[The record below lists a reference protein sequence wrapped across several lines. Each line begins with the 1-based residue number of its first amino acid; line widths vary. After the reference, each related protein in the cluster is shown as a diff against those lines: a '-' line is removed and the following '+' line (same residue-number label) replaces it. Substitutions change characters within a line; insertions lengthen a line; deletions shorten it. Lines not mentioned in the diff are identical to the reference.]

1 MAVCSIRSGKIRL
14 SVREQKKCWVCCACR
29 NLVFALNFLVAATLV
44 QAQVPKASPVKVP
57 RAHAAKAF
65 GRHDDSVA
73 SKPASDLALRP
84 QGAHKAD
91 ALARFVEGMAFEENG
106 EMESALEAYRKVL
119 NVDPGQSELASRVAG
134 LLIQQDDFPQ
144 AIDVLKDAIKANPN
158 NAEPYQQ
165 LAFIY
170 TRYLKKTDQAIDYA
184 NRAIALN
191 PGDVEGYQRLVEIEL
206 AAGQERR
213 ALEALDRALKVQT
226 NDPNFWIR
234 LGKLYVAV
242 LFKSDSQPKPDE
254 LKKTNEIFKRAAENS
269 RDDPG
274 ILKEVADYYAA
285 SQQLK
290 EAIPL
295 YLRVLELQP
304 DDANAQEK
312 LATGFVLT
320 NQRDKAVEMLEQIIK
335 DHPEKYQPYDLL
347 AQVLDEEAR
356 SLQRANRLEEA
367 KAKFAKV
374 AANYEQSLLINP
386 NHAGTY
392 VRLAELLLGT
402 LKDPERAVKLLDEA
416 RRRFP
421 GAPEIVYYLAIAQRE
436 AKQSQ
441 QAVATFEEAL
451 HEAQVEED
459 AEFVNAKF
467 YFNYGAA
474 AEQAGLYD
482 KAADLLRKSI
492 ALDPDNSAESSN
504 YLGYMWADHNMNLDE
519 AETMIRRALQS
530 DPNNASY
537 LDSLGWVEFRKGQFD
552 RALDN
557 LLQAAKTAQ
566 REDPVVFEHIG
577 DTYLKLNRMR
587 DALEAWQKA
596 LSLDPKNKNLADKI
610 QATKKTIGKDLP
622 QNTNPT

>member
-1 MAVCSIRSGKIRL
+1 
-14 SVREQKKCWVCCACR
+14 VREQKKCCVWRVCR
-29 NLVFALNFLVAATLV
+29 KLVFALSFLVAATIT
-44 QAQVPKASPVKVP
+44 QAQAPRASPAKVP
-57 RAHAAKAF
+57 HARPGKPLA
-65 GRHDDSVA
+65 RHDDSVA
-73 SKPASDLALRP
+73 SKPAADLALRP
-84 QGAHKAD
+84 QAAHKAD
-91 ALARFVEGMAFEENG
+91 ALAHFVEGMGFEENG
-106 EMESALEAYRKVL
+106 EMERALDAYRKVL

-144 AIDVLKDAIKANPN
+144 AIDVLKDAIKANPK

-170 TRYLKKTDQAIDYA
+170 TRYLKRTDQAIDYA

-206 AAGQERR
+206 AAGQERS
-213 ALEALDRALKVQT
+213 ALEALDRALKV
-226 NDPNFWIR
+226 NSSDSNFWTR
-234 LGKLYVAV
+234 LGKLYVAI

-254 LKKTNEIFKRAAENS
+254 LKKINEVFKRAAEHAD
-269 RDDPG
+269 DDPS
-274 ILKEVADYYAA
+274 ILKDVADYYAA

-304 DDANAQEK
+304 DDANAREK

-335 DHPEKYQPYDLL
+335 EHPEKYQPYDLL
-347 AQVLDEEAR
+347 AQVLDEDAR
-356 SLQRANRLEEA
+356 SLQRANRIEEA

-392 VRLAELLLGT
+392 VRLAELLLGP
-402 LKDPERAVKLLDEA
+402 LRNADRAVNLLGDA

-441 QAVATFEEAL
+441 QAVTAFEEAL
-451 HEAQVEED
+451 HEAQLEED
-459 AEFVNAKF
+459 DDFVNAKF

-482 KAADLLRKSI
+482 KATDLLRKSI
-492 ALDPDNSAESSN
+492 ALDPENSAEACN

-530 DPNNASY
+530 EPNNTSY

-552 RALDN
+552 RALEN
-557 LLQAAKTAQ
+557 LLRAAKTAE

-577 DTYLKLNRMR
+577 DTYLKLNRTR
-587 DALEAWQKA
+587 EALEAWQKA
-596 LSLDPKNKNLADKI
+596 LTLDPKNKNLADKI
-610 QATKKTIGKDLP
+610 QATKKTIGKNLP
-622 QNTNPT
+622 EKTNPT